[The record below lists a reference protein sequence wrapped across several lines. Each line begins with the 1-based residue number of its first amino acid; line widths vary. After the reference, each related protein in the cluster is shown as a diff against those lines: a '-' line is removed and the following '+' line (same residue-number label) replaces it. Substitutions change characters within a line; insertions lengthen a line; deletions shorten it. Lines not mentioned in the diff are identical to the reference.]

1 MRTYQSNTILFNYG
15 CKLLLVLIFL
25 LAIIQKSYSQSPGK
39 NETLTFLNKKLGG
52 KTVLDIRMNNLVVSI
67 KDDKGNLI
75 REDKVTFSELDLK
88 SFYEEESDLLCV
100 PCLKDAPGCV
110 TRTLIVQK
118 IKRPCER
125 ISISVGGKENYKI
138 IQKALEHLI
147 KLESEVGYKDEI
159 TLE

>member
-1 MRTYQSNTILFNYG
+1 MLTIN
-15 CKLLLVLIFL
+15 
-25 LAIIQKSYSQSPGK
+25 QKSYSQSPGK
-39 NETLTFLNKKLGG
+39 NETLSYLNKKLGG

-67 KDDKGNLI
+67 KDDNGNLI

-88 SFYEEESDLLCV
+88 SFYVEESDLLCV

-110 TRTLIVQK
+110 TRLLIVQK

-125 ISISVGGKENYKI
+125 ISIIVGGKQNFKL

-147 KLESEVGYKDEI
+147 RLESEVGYKDEI